1 MRCRSLLEGCKIQ
14 GAKAPWM
21 TIFMKIM
28 KKVLVIIA
36 FTFIVSILLPHY
48 DTMAQHNW
56 KPQEGLR
63 PQEKGKTQEEMK
75 PSEERK
81 TQQEQK
87 RLEEWKAWH
96 ERKKLEEWKALQEQ
110 KRLNEWK
117 AQQERKK
124 LEEWKERNR
133 WKGKRY
139 PYGDYYHSPR
149 EGKYGQRKTIR
160 TKAEAR
166 KMLLNYFSPQK
177 ATIGEI
183 RERGWF
189 FEAEIKDRHNT
200 PIDRVIIDKRTG
212 RIRSIY

>member
-1 MRCRSLLEGCKIQ
+1 MCCRSLWEGYKIQ

-21 TIFMKIM
+21 KIVMKIM
-28 KKVLVIIA
+28 KKMLVIIA
-36 FTFIVSILLPHY
+36 FTFIISILLPHY
-48 DTMAQHNW
+48 DTMAQHKWN
-56 KPQEGLR
+56 PQEGLR
-63 PQEKGKTQEEMK
+63 LQEKGKTQEEMK
-75 PSEERK
+75 QSEERK

-87 RLEEWKAWH
+87 RLEEWKA
-96 ERKKLEEWKALQEQ
+96 
-110 KRLNEWK
+110 
-117 AQQERKK
+117 QQQRKK

-133 WKGKRY
+133 WEGKRY

-160 TKAEAR
+160 TEAEAR

-183 RERGWF
+183 REKGWF

>member
-1 MRCRSLLEGCKIQ
+1 
-14 GAKAPWM
+14 
-21 TIFMKIM
+21 MKIM
-28 KKVLVIIA
+28 KKMLVIIA
-36 FTFIVSILLPHY
+36 FTCIISMLLPNYHA
-48 DTMAQHNW
+48 MAQHDWNS
-56 KPQEGLR
+56 QEGLR
-63 PQEKGKTQEEMK
+63 PQEKGKTQEEVK
-75 PSEERK
+75 PSEEWK
-81 TQQEQK
+81 T
-87 RLEEWKAWH
+87 R
-96 ERKKLEEWKALQEQ
+96 QEQ

-117 AQQERKK
+117 AQEERKK

-133 WKGKRY
+133 WKGERY

-160 TKAEAR
+160 TEAEAR

-183 RERGWF
+183 REKGWF

-200 PIDRVIIDKRTG
+200 PIGRVIIDKRTG